1 MTADLQQTRRRLS
14 DVEERANEPLAI
26 VGMAC
31 RFPGGVTSP
40 EGLWDLVERGGDAV
54 GEFPSDRGWD
64 VEGLFDPD
72 PSVAGK
78 SMTRRGGFLY
88 EASGFDAEFFGISPR
103 EALAM
108 DPQQRLLLE
117 TAWEAFERAGI
128 VPEAL
133 KGSNTGVFAGAIP
146 QDYAPEVD
154 KVPADVEGYV
164 GSGVLTSVA
173 SGRIA
178 YTFGLEGPA
187 VSVDTACS
195 ASLVALHLAAESLR
209 RGESSLA
216 LAGGVTVM
224 STPRIFVEFSRQR
237 GLSPD
242 GRCKAFADD
251 TDGTGFSEG
260 VGWLVLERLSDAR
273 RNGHP
278 VLAVI
283 KGSAV
288 NQDGASNGLTAP
300 NGPSQQRVI
309 RQALANARVSAADV
323 DVVEAHGTGTRLGD
337 PIEAQ
342 ALIAT
347 YGQEH
352 SADRPLWLGSLKSN
366 IGHTQAAAGVAAVI
380 KMVMAMRHGVLPRTL
395 HVDEPSSHV
404 DWSAGA
410 VELLTEQR
418 AWPEVDRPRRAAVS
432 SFGISG
438 TNSHVILEQTPENT
452 PAPAPTEGV
461 RPGLVPW
468 VVSGRSAEALRA
480 QAANLAAFEGGS
492 LLDVGYSLAS
502 ARTVFEH
509 RAVVIGA
516 DRAELVA
523 GLESIRDSLSAASS
537 APVSG
542 PARTAL
548 LFTGQGC
555 QRAGMGRELYETYP
569 VFAEA
574 FDAACAYLDVPL
586 GRSLK
591 EVVFEGD
598 PVLDQTRFTQA
609 ALFAL
614 ESALFTLVSSWG
626 VRPDAL
632 IGHSI
637 GEVTA
642 AYAAGVFSLED
653 ACALVAVRG
662 RLMQAARA
670 GGAMLAI
677 AAPEADVLP
686 ELGDGVSLAAVNG
699 PAAVVVSGDADAI
712 ELLEELFRSRGVK
725 VKRLTVSHAFHSGHM
740 DTALAEFEQEIGS
753 LTFNEPQIT
762 VISNVTGQIA
772 DELTSPAYWARQIR
786 AAVRF
791 HDGIRTLDAQGIT
804 TYLELGPDPVL
815 TSLVQNALDT
825 PTAASALRG
834 GRDEARTLLQA
845 LATAYTSGTD
855 IDWTALLPGGNR
867 VDLPTYAFQHE
878 EFWLHP
884 IHQTD
889 VTAAGLDAGGH
900 PLLGAAVEIA
910 DTGHL
915 VLTGLLSDQRLPWL
929 TDHTIAGTTLLP
941 GTAFVDLAL
950 HAAHLTG
957 LATIE
962 DLVLAAPL
970 TLTPHTP
977 TRLQVTVEP
986 ADPTGHRT
994 LTIHSRTD
1002 TTDTW
1007 TPHATG
1013 TLTPHTQPAPPTPT
1027 TWPPTGATPHDLT
1040 DLYDHLADQGYTY
1053 GPAFQGLTAL
1063 WHHGTDL
1070 YAEIN
1075 LPTHT
1080 EPTDHTL
1087 HPALLDAALHPLI
1100 LNTTNEPTTTQR
1112 IPFAWNNIT
1121 LHATHPTTLHVHLT
1135 PTTPDTVRIS
1145 AADETGQPVVT
1156 IEELA
1161 LRPISAEQPAADGG
1175 ILLGVDWAPVR
1186 ADGTGTSD
1194 APVAAAVIGT
1204 PGPELAAGLGEE
1216 TVRHPDLAALF
1227 AAEGPLPQT
1236 VFLPVAAGQ
1245 ETRSALAYV
1254 LEAAQQW
1261 LAEGRSAGSRLV
1273 VVTTGAVAAH
1283 RGDLLDDLAGAA
1295 VWGFVRAT
1303 QTENP
1308 DAFVLLDLAPADPAD
1323 AAALA
1328 VAVSATDDEAQLA
1341 VRQGAVYVNRL
1352 TRGAAADGV
1361 LTPPEDT
1368 GAWRLGSTGKGTLEN
1383 IALVPSPDATGPLA
1397 AGQVRVAVRA
1407 VGANFRDVL
1416 IALGSYPGEAP
1427 MGSEGAGV
1435 VLETGPGVTSLAVG
1449 DRVMGLFS
1457 DGAGPVA
1464 VTDHRT
1470 LGRVPAGWTF
1480 TEAAATPIVFLT
1492 AYYGLTD
1499 LAGLRAGE
1507 RLLVHAAAGGVGMAA
1522 TQIARHLGAE
1532 VFGTASTG
1540 KWDTLRALGFDDA
1553 HLANSRTLD
1562 FEQQFTTATE
1572 GHGFDV
1578 VLDSLAKE
1586 FVDATL
1592 RLQPHGGRFL
1602 EMGKADVRDPEQV
1615 AQEHP
1620 GVAYRAFDLME
1631 AGPERIQEMLDE
1643 LRNLFEAGA
1652 LHPLPVR
1659 SWDVRYARDAFRFLG
1674 QARHV
1679 GKVALS
1685 LPRELDPAGTVLITG
1700 ATGTLGTLLAHH
1712 LVTHHNVRHLL
1723 LTSRRGPDAPG
1734 ADTLRT
1740 ELEALGATVTL
1751 TACDTA
1757 DRDALATLL
1766 NTIPTDH
1773 PLTAVIHTAGV
1784 LDDGT
1789 IDTLTPERLDTVLR
1803 PKADTAWHLHEL
1815 TRDTDLAAF
1824 VLYSS
1829 AAGILGNAGQANYAA
1844 ANTFLDALAAHRH
1857 TQGLPATSL
1866 AWGLW
1871 DQASTMTGQLDETA
1885 LARLA
1890 DTGTAA
1896 ITPEQGL
1903 AAFDAALGHH
1913 RPALLA
1919 VPMNTTALRAR
1930 AKSGSLAPL
1939 LRGLVRTPVR
1949 RAAAAR
1955 AGAAGATSLAQ
1966 RLATLPAAEQD
1977 RLLLDLVREEVAAVL
1992 GRSDAAVL
2000 DPSRTFTTLGF
2011 DSLSAVELRN
2021 RLGAAT
2027 GQRLTPTLIFDHP
2040 TPGALATHLRD
2051 TLLGTQ
2057 AAAAAPVT
2065 KATTGDGADEAIA
2078 IVSMGCRFPGGIT
2091 TPEDLWQLVKG
2102 GVDTVG
2108 GFPENRGWDL
2118 DGLYDP
2124 DPEATGTSYTR
2135 QGAFLRDADTFD
2147 ADFFGINPREALA
2160 MDPQQRLLL
2169 ETAWETLERAG
2180 IDPDRLR
2187 GSDTG
2192 VFAGVITG
2200 DYVTRLDRLPEGLEG
2215 YVSTG
2220 TTTSVA
2226 SGRVSYTLG
2235 LEGPALTVD
2244 TACSS
2249 SLVALHLAAQALRRG
2264 ECSLALAGGATVMA
2278 GPINFVEFSRQRA
2291 LSPDGRC
2298 KAFSSTA
2305 DGTGWGEGVG
2315 LVLLERLS
2323 DAQANGHQVLAVLR
2337 GSATNQ
2343 DGASNGLT
2351 APSGPS
2357 QQRVIRQAL
2366 ADAGLTGADVDVVD
2380 AHGTGTKL
2388 GDPIE
2393 AQALIATYGQERT
2406 PEQPLWLGSLKSN
2419 IGHTLA
2425 AAGVAGVIKMVQA
2438 MRHGVLP
2445 RTLHV
2450 DEPTPHVDWEA
2461 GAVALLTREQ
2471 PWPELDRPRR
2481 AAVSSFGFSGTNA
2494 HVILEQAPEVPAAA
2508 DESAVP
2514 VADGIAPWVIAA
2526 KSPAALR
2533 EQAAR
2538 LVAFADSYPEAAVS
2552 EVGAAL
2558 VATRTPFAHRAVAVG
2573 KDREE
2578 LLRSVRE
2585 LAAGDQSAGAVTG
2598 EVAGGKT
2605 VFVFPG
2611 QGSQWVGMAAGLF
2624 EASPAFR
2631 ERLEACA
2638 RALSAY
2644 TDWDLLPVLL
2654 EGDPEGLLERV
2665 DVIQPALWAVM
2676 VSLAEVWRSY
2686 GVVPDAVVG
2695 HSQGEIAAAVV
2706 SGALSLEDGALVV
2719 ALRSRAIKA
2728 LAGRGGMLSVALP
2741 ADAVRPYLTQW
2752 ADDLGVATVNG
2763 PSSTVVS
2770 GTDSALDDLVAVL
2783 RADGVRSRRI
2793 AVDYAS
2799 HSPHV
2804 ESIQAELAQL
2814 LAPVAP
2820 RVPEIPFY
2828 STVTNE
2834 VVDSAALDAEYW
2846 YQNLRRTVE
2855 FEKTTRALLAAGF
2868 TTFIESSAHPV
2879 LTIGLQETF
2888 EAAGAVAALAVPSLR
2903 RDEGGLER
2911 FLLSAGQAWA
2921 HGVPVDWTTALSEP
2935 QHPLDLPTYAFQRT
2949 RYWLESAT
2957 TTGDVSTAGLAATT
2971 HPLLGAAVAVA
2982 GSETV
2987 LFTGRLSLATHPWLA
3002 DHTVAGTVL
3011 LPGAAFAD
3019 LALFAAAQ
3027 CERGAVNDLVLH
3039 APLAL
3044 PATGAVQIQLT
3055 VDGPDSS
3062 GRRELSVHA
3071 RPETSSDADAAEWT
3085 LHAQGLLVEAPDR
3098 PAPAGSDWPPAGA
3111 TPVDLADAYGQL
3123 ADQGYEYGLAFQG
3136 LTALWQS
3143 GGTLYAE
3150 VELAPGT
3157 ATAGYAL
3164 HPALLDSALHPLV
3177 VTALAEAG
3185 DDGLRLRVPYS
3196 WTGLTAPATAPS
3208 TLRVTLDPTGDD
3220 TVRLLFTDTSGA
3232 PLGGVDTLTVRAA
3245 DQAALAALRTDRLPL
3260 HHVRWE
3266 PVELPVA
3273 ESAPDRAVWLGA
3285 DPAGL
3290 RGALGIAREPYDDI
3304 RVLAAAVAGGGT
3316 APQYI
3321 LTTPP
3326 ADADPGT
3333 AVYRLLELVQYW
3345 LAEDGLGGSTLVF
3358 LSSGAADGTDPAV
3371 AAMWGLLRVVASE
3384 NPGRV
3389 VLIDT
3394 GTGTAHDTLSALAAG
3409 EPELLLH
3416 AGAAAR
3422 PRLAAIRPD
3431 QAAEAMRFTPEG
3443 TVLITGGT
3451 GALGALFARHLVT
3464 AYGVR
3469 HLLLTSRRGAQAPG
3483 ADTLRAELEA
3493 LGATVTLAACDSAD
3507 RDALAALLAAVPTDH
3522 PLTAVVHTAGVLDD
3536 GIVQGLTRE
3545 RFAAVW
3551 QPKADAARH
3560 LHELTADLEL
3570 DAFVLFS
3577 SLAGQA
3583 GNAGQ
3588 ANYAAANAYL
3598 DALAEQRRTQG
3609 LPAVSLVWGLWG
3621 ETSGEGTGLATRLDA
3636 ANLARAGRGGLLPL
3650 SAAEGLG
3657 LFDAAL
3663 AVPAPVPVVAR
3674 FDPAALRAQAE
3685 ADTLPDRLRGL
3696 ARTPARRAAG
3706 AQNSAETGLT
3716 DRLTGLARPEQEE
3729 IVRELVRTT
3738 IAVVLGHADT
3748 ARIEDDLS
3756 FKSLGFDSLTAV
3768 ELRNRLGAATG
3779 LALPSTL
3786 VFDHP
3791 NPRELTEYV
3800 HKLAEPVVDRQPVLA
3815 DLDRLEASLG
3825 NLAADAGGDDLRR
3838 TVAARME
3845 ELLAGWAGAADG
3857 AAAREAADIESASAT
3872 ELLDLIDQE
3881 FGGSF

>member
-1 MTADLQQTRRRLS
+1 
-14 DVEERANEPLAI
+14 
-26 VGMAC
+26 
-31 RFPGGVTSP
+31 
-40 EGLWDLVERGGDAV
+40 
-54 GEFPSDRGWD
+54 
-64 VEGLFDPD
+64 
-72 PSVAGK
+72 
-78 SMTRRGGFLY
+78 
-88 EASGFDAEFFGISPR
+88 
-103 EALAM
+103 
-108 DPQQRLLLE
+108 
-117 TAWEAFERAGI
+117 
-128 VPEAL
+128 
-133 KGSNTGVFAGAIP
+133 
-146 QDYAPEVD
+146 
-154 KVPADVEGYV
+154 
-164 GSGVLTSVA
+164 
-173 SGRIA
+173 
-178 YTFGLEGPA
+178 
-187 VSVDTACS
+187 
-195 ASLVALHLAAESLR
+195 
-209 RGESSLA
+209 
-216 LAGGVTVM
+216 
-224 STPRIFVEFSRQR
+224 
-237 GLSPD
+237 
-242 GRCKAFADD
+242 
-251 TDGTGFSEG
+251 
-260 VGWLVLERLSDAR
+260 
-273 RNGHP
+273 
-278 VLAVI
+278 
-283 KGSAV
+283 
-288 NQDGASNGLTAP
+288 
-300 NGPSQQRVI
+300 
-309 RQALANARVSAADV
+309 
-323 DVVEAHGTGTRLGD
+323 
-337 PIEAQ
+337 
-342 ALIAT
+342 
-347 YGQEH
+347 
-352 SADRPLWLGSLKSN
+352 
-366 IGHTQAAAGVAAVI
+366 
-380 KMVMAMRHGVLPRTL
+380 
-395 HVDEPSSHV
+395 
-404 DWSAGA
+404 
-410 VELLTEQR
+410 
-418 AWPEVDRPRRAAVS
+418 
-432 SFGISG
+432 
-438 TNSHVILEQTPENT
+438 
-452 PAPAPTEGV
+452 
-461 RPGLVPW
+461 
-468 VVSGRSAEALRA
+468 
-480 QAANLAAFEGGS
+480 
-492 LLDVGYSLAS
+492 
-502 ARTVFEH
+502 
-509 RAVVIGA
+509 
-516 DRAELVA
+516 
-523 GLESIRDSLSAASS
+523 
-537 APVSG
+537 
-542 PARTAL
+542 
-548 LFTGQGC
+548 
-555 QRAGMGRELYETYP
+555 
-569 VFAEA
+569 
-574 FDAACAYLDVPL
+574 
-586 GRSLK
+586 
-591 EVVFEGD
+591 
-598 PVLDQTRFTQA
+598 
-609 ALFAL
+609 
-614 ESALFTLVSSWG
+614 
-626 VRPDAL
+626 
-632 IGHSI
+632 
-637 GEVTA
+637 
-642 AYAAGVFSLED
+642 
-653 ACALVAVRG
+653 
-662 RLMQAARA
+662 
-670 GGAMLAI
+670 
-677 AAPEADVLP
+677 
-686 ELGDGVSLAAVNG
+686 
-699 PAAVVVSGDADAI
+699 
-712 ELLEELFRSRGVK
+712 
-725 VKRLTVSHAFHSGHM
+725 
-740 DTALAEFEQEIGS
+740 
-753 LTFNEPQIT
+753 
-762 VISNVTGQIA
+762 
-772 DELTSPAYWARQIR
+772 
-786 AAVRF
+786 
-791 HDGIRTLDAQGIT
+791 
-804 TYLELGPDPVL
+804 
-815 TSLVQNALDT
+815 
-825 PTAASALRG
+825 
-834 GRDEARTLLQA
+834 
-845 LATAYTSGTD
+845 
-855 IDWTALLPGGNR
+855 
-867 VDLPTYAFQHE
+867 
-878 EFWLHP
+878 
-884 IHQTD
+884 
-889 VTAAGLDAGGH
+889 
-900 PLLGAAVEIA
+900 
-910 DTGHL
+910 
-915 VLTGLLSDQRLPWL
+915 
-929 TDHTIAGTTLLP
+929 
-941 GTAFVDLAL
+941 
-950 HAAHLTG
+950 
-957 LATIE
+957 
-962 DLVLAAPL
+962 
-970 TLTPHTP
+970 
-977 TRLQVTVEP
+977 
-986 ADPTGHRT
+986 
-994 LTIHSRTD
+994 
-1002 TTDTW
+1002 
-1007 TPHATG
+1007 
-1013 TLTPHTQPAPPTPT
+1013 
-1027 TWPPTGATPHDLT
+1027 
-1040 DLYDHLADQGYTY
+1040 
-1053 GPAFQGLTAL
+1053 
-1063 WHHGTDL
+1063 
-1070 YAEIN
+1070 
-1075 LPTHT
+1075 
-1080 EPTDHTL
+1080 
-1087 HPALLDAALHPLI
+1087 
-1100 LNTTNEPTTTQR
+1100 
-1112 IPFAWNNIT
+1112 
-1121 LHATHPTTLHVHLT
+1121 
-1135 PTTPDTVRIS
+1135 
-1145 AADETGQPVVT
+1145 
-1156 IEELA
+1156 
-1161 LRPISAEQPAADGG
+1161 
-1175 ILLGVDWAPVR
+1175 
-1186 ADGTGTSD
+1186 
-1194 APVAAAVIGT
+1194 
-1204 PGPELAAGLGEE
+1204 
-1216 TVRHPDLAALF
+1216 
-1227 AAEGPLPQT
+1227 
-1236 VFLPVAAGQ
+1236 
-1245 ETRSALAYV
+1245 
-1254 LEAAQQW
+1254 
-1261 LAEGRSAGSRLV
+1261 
-1273 VVTTGAVAAH
+1273 
-1283 RGDLLDDLAGAA
+1283 
-1295 VWGFVRAT
+1295 
-1303 QTENP
+1303 
-1308 DAFVLLDLAPADPAD
+1308 
-1323 AAALA
+1323 
-1328 VAVSATDDEAQLA
+1328 
-1341 VRQGAVYVNRL
+1341 
-1352 TRGAAADGV
+1352 
-1361 LTPPEDT
+1361 
-1368 GAWRLGSTGKGTLEN
+1368 
-1383 IALVPSPDATGPLA
+1383 
-1397 AGQVRVAVRA
+1397 
-1407 VGANFRDVL
+1407 
-1416 IALGSYPGEAP
+1416 
-1427 MGSEGAGV
+1427 
-1435 VLETGPGVTSLAVG
+1435 
-1449 DRVMGLFS
+1449 
-1457 DGAGPVA
+1457 
-1464 VTDHRT
+1464 
-1470 LGRVPAGWTF
+1470 
-1480 TEAAATPIVFLT
+1480 
-1492 AYYGLTD
+1492 
-1499 LAGLRAGE
+1499 
-1507 RLLVHAAAGGVGMAA
+1507 
-1522 TQIARHLGAE
+1522 
-1532 VFGTASTG
+1532 
-1540 KWDTLRALGFDDA
+1540 
-1553 HLANSRTLD
+1553 
-1562 FEQQFTTATE
+1562 
-1572 GHGFDV
+1572 
-1578 VLDSLAKE
+1578 
-1586 FVDATL
+1586 
-1592 RLQPHGGRFL
+1592 
-1602 EMGKADVRDPEQV
+1602 
-1615 AQEHP
+1615 
-1620 GVAYRAFDLME
+1620 
-1631 AGPERIQEMLDE
+1631 
-1643 LRNLFEAGA
+1643 
-1652 LHPLPVR
+1652 
-1659 SWDVRYARDAFRFLG
+1659 
-1674 QARHV
+1674 
-1679 GKVALS
+1679 
-1685 LPRELDPAGTVLITG
+1685 
-1700 ATGTLGTLLAHH
+1700 
-1712 LVTHHNVRHLL
+1712 
-1723 LTSRRGPDAPG
+1723 
-1734 ADTLRT
+1734 
-1740 ELEALGATVTL
+1740 
-1751 TACDTA
+1751 
-1757 DRDALATLL
+1757 
-1766 NTIPTDH
+1766 
-1773 PLTAVIHTAGV
+1773 
-1784 LDDGT
+1784 
-1789 IDTLTPERLDTVLR
+1789 
-1803 PKADTAWHLHEL
+1803 
-1815 TRDTDLAAF
+1815 
-1824 VLYSS
+1824 
-1829 AAGILGNAGQANYAA
+1829 AA
-1844 ANTFLDALAAHRH
+1844 ANTFLDALATHRH

-1871 DQASTMTGQLDETA
+1871 DQAGGMGGTLAQADLD
-1885 LARLA
+1885 RLA

-1896 ITPEQGL
+1896 ITAEQGL

-1919 VPMNTTALRAR
+1919 VPMNTAALRAR

-1949 RAAAAR
+1949 RAAAAAR

-1966 RLATLPAAEQD
+1966 RLATLSAAEQD

-2027 GQRLTPTLIFDHP
+2027 GRRLTPTLIFDHP

-2057 AAAAAPVT
+2057 AAAPAPTTAAT
-2065 KATTGDGADEAIA
+2065 AGAGADDAIA

-2226 SGRVSYTLG
+2226 SGRVSYALG

-2393 AQALIATYGQERT
+2393 AQALIATYGQERA

-2494 HVILEQAPEVPAAA
+2494 HVILEQAPEVPAP
-2508 DESAVP
+2508 DEPAVP
-2514 VADGIAPWVIAA
+2514 VAEGVAPWVIAA
-2526 KSPAALR
+2526 KNPAALR
-2533 EQAAR
+2533 DQAAR
-2538 LVAFADSYPEAAVS
+2538 LAAFADSHPEAAAS

-2573 KDREE
+2573 KDRGE

-2611 QGSQWVGMAAGLF
+2611 QGSQWIGMAAGLF

-2631 ERLEACA
+2631 ARLEECA

-2654 EGDPEGLLERV
+2654 EGDPDGLLDRV

-2676 VSLAEVWRSY
+2676 VSLAEAWRSY

-2706 SGALSLEDGALVV
+2706 SGGLSLEDGALVV
-2719 ALRSRAIKA
+2719 ALRSRAIIA

-2741 ADAVRPYLTQW
+2741 ADAVRSYLTRW
-2752 ADDLGVATVNG
+2752 PDDLSVATVNG

-2770 GTDSALDDLVAVL
+2770 GTDSALDELVAVL

-2804 ESIQAELAQL
+2804 ESIKEELARL
-2814 LAPVAP
+2814 LAPVVP

-2846 YQNLRRTVE
+2846 YRNLRQTVE
-2855 FEKTTRALLAAGF
+2855 FEKTTRALLADGF

-2888 EAAGAVAALAVPSLR
+2888 EAAGAVSALAVPSLR

-2911 FLLSAGQAWA
+2911 FLLSLGQAWA
-2921 HGVPVDWTTALSEP
+2921 HGVPVDWTTALPDP
-2935 QHPLDLPTYAFQRT
+2935 QHPLDLPTYPFQRV
-2949 RYWLESAT
+2949 RYWLESTPAN
-2957 TTGDVSTAGLAATT
+2957 GDVSTAGLAATT

-3027 CERGAVNDLVLH
+3027 LDAGVVNDLVLH

-3055 VDGPDSS
+3055 VHGPDAS
-3062 GRRELSVHA
+3062 GHRELSVHA
-3071 RPETSSDADAAEWT
+3071 RPDTSSDADAAEWT
-3085 LHAQGLLVEAPDR
+3085 LHAQGLLLAEAPAH
-3098 PAPAGSDWPPAGA
+3098 PAPAGSDWPPADA
-3111 TPVDLADAYGQL
+3111 TPVDLADAYGRL
-3123 ADQGYEYGLAFQG
+3123 ADQGYEYGPAFQG

-3157 ATAGYAL
+3157 ATAGHAL

-3196 WTGLTAPATAPS
+3196 WTGLTASATSPS
-3208 TLRVTLDPTGDD
+3208 ALRVTLEPTGHD
-3220 TVRLLFTDTSGA
+3220 TVRLRFTDASGA
-3232 PLGGVDTLTVRAA
+3232 PLGGVDTLTVRPA

-3266 PVELPVA
+3266 PVELPLT
-3273 ESAPDRAVWLGA
+3273 ESTPDRAVWLGA

-3290 RGALGIAREPYDDI
+3290 RGALGIAQEPYDDI

-3321 LTTPP
+3321 LTAPP
-3326 ADADPGT
+3326 ADTDPGT
-3333 AVYRLLELVQYW
+3333 AVHRLLELVQYW
-3345 LAEDGLGGSTLVF
+3345 LAEDGLGGSTLVL
-3358 LSSGAADGTDPAV
+3358 LSRGATDGTDPVA
-3371 AAMWGLLRVVASE
+3371 AAMWGLLRVVGSE

-3394 GTGTAHDTLSALAAG
+3394 GTESATDAARATLSALAAG
-3409 EPELLLH
+3409 EPELLLSG
-3416 AGAAAR
+3416 GAAAR
-3422 PRLAAIRPD
+3422 PRIAPTRPDHAAAAIR
-3431 QAAEAMRFTPEG
+3431 FTPQG
-3443 TVLITGGT
+3443 TVLVTGGT

-3469 HLLLTSRRGAQAPG
+3469 HLLLAGRRGAQAPG
-3483 ADTLRAELEA
+3483 ADSLRAELEA
-3493 LGATVTLAACDSAD
+3493 LGATVTLAACDTSD

-3522 PLTAVVHTAGVLDD
+3522 PLTAVVHSAGVLDD

-3551 QPKADAARH
+3551 RPKADAARH
-3560 LHELTADLEL
+3560 LHELTAGMEL

-3621 ETSGEGTGLATRLDA
+3621 ETSGEGAGLAARLDA
-3636 ANLARAGRGGLLPL
+3636 AGLARAGRGGLLPL

-3663 AVPAPVPVVAR
+3663 ADPAPVPIVAR
-3674 FDPAALRAQAE
+3674 FDAAALRAQAD

-3696 ARTPARRAAG
+3696 VRTPARRSGG
-3706 AQNSAETGLT
+3706 AQAPAETRLT
-3716 DRLTGLARPEQEE
+3716 DRLAGLARPAQEE

-3738 IAVVLGHADT
+3738 VAVVLGHADT

-3791 NPRELTEYV
+3791 NPRELTEYI
-3800 HKLAEPVVDRQPVLA
+3800 HKLAEPAVDRQPVLA
-3815 DLDRLEASLG
+3815 DLDRLEASLVG
-3825 NLAADAGGDDLRR
+3825 LAADAAGDELRR

-3845 ELLAGWAGAADG
+3845 ELLAGWA
-3857 AAAREAADIESASAT
+3857 AAAGDAAAQVGAADIESASAT

-3881 FGGSF
+3881 FGGGL